1 MPPDLRAGTTCGYY
15 DSALSA
21 SNATAELLADARFC
35 MDEQSVMA
43 DDLHDQ
49 SQMDPGLRRMMKWVF
64 GALVLTV
71 LLAILVVEF
80 TLRWFGHP

>member
-1 MPPDLRAGTTCGYY
+1 M
-15 DSALSA
+15 
-21 SNATAELLADARFC
+21 SNL
-35 MDEQSVMA
+35 VKA
-43 DDLHDQ
+43 DDLHNQ
-49 SQMDPGLRRMMKWVF
+49 PDPGLRRMMKWVF